1 MTTAL
6 PDAPIT
12 TTGEVALPVTSGAM
26 LRMLS
31 ELTEPPQ
38 TYSTP
43 RDNGHPVRRES
54 FRPRRRELWLMWS
67 ATGSLALASAALVAG
82 VVLVR

>member
-38 TYSTP
+38 TYATP
-43 RDNGHPVRRES
+43 RVHAHASRRET
-54 FRPRRRELWLMWS
+54 FRPRRHELWLLWS
-67 ATGSLALASAALVAG
+67 ATGSLALASTALVVG
-82 VVLVR
+82 VLFVR